1 MKLSRD
7 TVNLLKNFAT
17 INGNLLIKPGNTIM
31 TIAADKTIYA
41 AATVTESFPT
51 EFGIYDLA
59 EFLGAISLFEDCDLT
74 FNSTHVE
81 IKSGKNVLKFLSA
94 NSNVLTFPA
103 KKITFPAA
111 EIEFELTAAQLNLI
125 QRTSAILR
133 ANDIAIVGDSATGKL
148 TLEVKDK
155 SNSASNNYIL
165 ELGET
170 DKDFTAYMKA
180 SSLKCMP
187 YDYKVTISKKAAK
200 FAYNDLEYVCVLESD
215 SVF

>member
-7 TVNLLKNFAT
+7 TVALLKNFAT
-17 INGNLLIKPGNTIM
+17 INGNLLLKPGNTIM

-41 AATVTESFPT
+41 AATVAETFPS
-51 EFGIYDLA
+51 EFGIYDLS

-74 FNSTHVE
+74 FSTSKVG
-81 IKSGKNVLKFLSA
+81 IKSGTNSIQFMSA
-94 NSNVLTFPA
+94 NSNVLSFPA
-103 KKITFPAA
+103 KKISFPAA
-111 EIEFELTAAQLNLI
+111 EVEFDLTAAQLSLI

-133 ANDIAIVGDSATGKL
+133 ANDIAITGDATAGKL

-155 SNSASNNYIL
+155 SNAASNTYSL
-165 ELGET
+165 DLGET

-180 SSLKCMP
+180 SNLKCMP
-187 YDYKVTISKKAAK
+187 YDYKVTISKKAVR
-200 FAYNDLEYVCVLESD
+200 FAYSDLEYVCVLESD